1 MRRSRRWRAALHM
14 LVLGLLGSGLIAATM
29 LQTPPS
35 STPLESMVLPSF
47 SFSGVVGLSPG
58 EGTDSVFRPR
68 ASLRTAPSIFE
79 RRFAGQDS
87 REGTPVRSSS
97 LSSLSSFSAGITA
110 AAASAPGG
118 GVQPLADIVDPREP
132 FVLYAI
138 QSGDSASQIAERF
151 DIELRTLLDNN
162 PHLGDGDL
170 ISIGQELLVPRD
182 DGILYRVGQ
191 GETVEAIVGLFDN
204 VTSAAVVEYRPNAI
218 DDAANL
224 VSGNYVLLPGATVKP
239 PAAPDP
245 EPAPNQGGVGG
256 TPTGGRFSLPLSRWN
271 AVTDPFGVPRGGGTY
286 HTGIDLGLR
295 GANGAPVMSACEGT
309 VSKVEH
315 LTYSYGYHVIVDCGD
330 GWATLYAHLS
340 RIDATVGDRVVPGTQ
355 LGLSGSTGFSTGEH
369 LHFEVRRNGAFANP
383 ADYLPF

>member
-14 LVLGLLGSGLIAATM
+14 LVLGLLGSGMLAATM

-35 STPLESMVLPSF
+35 SVPLDSMVLPSF
-47 SFSGVVGLSPG
+47 SFSGVVGLDPG
-58 EGTDSVFRPR
+58 RGTDSVFRPR
-68 ASLRTAPSIFE
+68 ASLKTEPSILD
-79 RRFAGQDS
+79 RDQDS
-87 REGTPVRSSS
+87 RVGMPVRSSS
-97 LSSLSSFSAGITA
+97 ISPLSSFSAGITA

-132 FVLYAI
+132 FVLYTI
-138 QSGDSASQIAERF
+138 QSGDSASQVAERF
-151 DIELRTLLDNN
+151 DIQLRTLLDNN
-162 PHLGDGDL
+162 PHLGDGEL
-170 ISIGQELLVPRD
+170 ISIGQELIVPTD

-191 GETVEAIVGLFDN
+191 GDTVDTIVGLFDN
-204 VTSAAVVEYRPNAI
+204 VSAATVVEYRPNAI

-224 VSGNYVLLPGATVKP
+224 VSGSYVLLPGATIKP
-239 PAAPDP
+239 PAAPEPEP
-245 EPAPNQGGVGG
+245 EPAPNQDGGGG
-256 TPTGGRFSLPLSRWN
+256 TPTGGRFSLPLDRWN
-271 AVTDPFGVPRGGGTY
+271 AVTDAFGVPRGGGSY

-309 VSKVEH
+309 VTKVEH